1 VVLVVG
7 LHELLV
13 HVLGQELID
22 PWALA
27 RRVHTHGL
35 VGVVLSQVSLH
46 AGPACLQ
53 VAVLAFYAL
62 AVRLVVGI
70 AANEANF

>member
-1 VVLVVG
+1 
-7 LHELLV
+7 
-13 HVLGQELID
+13 
-22 PWALA
+22 
-27 RRVHTHGL
+27 L